1 MPRDLLPT
9 VLDSID
15 GATGEIVA
23 SDPQLNPAMLYLAE
37 LGASNSR
44 RCMKSKLDR
53 CARIV
58 GSQSMTPELPF
69 G

>member
-23 SDPQLNPAMLYLAE
+23 SDPQLNPAMLYLA
-37 LGASNSR
+37 
-44 RCMKSKLDR
+44 
-53 CARIV
+53 
-58 GSQSMTPELPF
+58 
-69 G
+69 